1 MIDGIEVAKKAAEIL
16 LSEVSEIDLV
26 LLYGAFA
33 QGRGHSRSDYDMIAI
48 INNKKVEWQFV
59 VNEQPICLWSMTWKD
74 VEEVIAGKNGIIWSI
89 GVNSLVKAEIIYYRD
104 ENILD
109 KFNKLKDRVI
119 EGEIIHSYKLLKIL
133 ILFMGYFGD

>member
-119 EGEIIHSYKLLKIL
+119 EGDIIHSYKLLKIL